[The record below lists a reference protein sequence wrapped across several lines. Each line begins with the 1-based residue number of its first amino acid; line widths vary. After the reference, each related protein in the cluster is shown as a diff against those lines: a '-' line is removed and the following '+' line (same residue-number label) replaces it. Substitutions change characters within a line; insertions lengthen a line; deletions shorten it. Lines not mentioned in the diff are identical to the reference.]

1 MESKVNKRL
10 SLLALILAVSAFGN
24 PTASAAAP
32 EIPAQKLGIIP
43 QPESVNLPGGTYA
56 LPKKIKIATYGSEDE
71 RNVAGFLIAF
81 LKTRGISASIVP
93 KNAGAAIHLL
103 LEPQDNSIGS
113 EGYHLAIADAGITI
127 SASKGAGLFYG
138 LQTLEQLFPAEAD
151 ASSVIPQV
159 QITDKPEYPWRGFML
174 DVSRHYFPV
183 SFVEQLID
191 VAAAYKLNTF
201 HWHLVDDQGWRIE
214 IKKYPRLTQIGSC
227 GDYNHPLGTAPCQF
241 YTQQEIKEV
250 VDYAKQRHVRV
261 IPEIEL
267 PGHSAA
273 ALAAYPELACK
284 PITGDA
290 YCPSEKTF
298 QFLENVLDE
307 VMKLFPDADIHT
319 GGDEVSP
326 AAWNASTVAQAAMQ
340 QNHLS
345 NAGDLQRW
353 FDQRIEAYLEQHG
366 RRVIGWDEVVP
377 AGVSKNVIV
386 MSWRGTNG
394 GILAAAH
401 GNDVV
406 MSPGKLLY
414 FNTYQGPSAWE
425 PLGTNRLT
433 TLHDVYSYGPDL
445 LDLSHEERSRIL
457 GPEGCLWA
465 EFVPTPEVAWYRLFP
480 RTLALAEMAWTTPEQ
495 KNWEGF
501 QQRTSNQYPRLEAR
515 GIPFYIPG
523 PFELKDTT
531 IENDHAAITLTT
543 PVPDAA
549 MYYTQ
554 DGSYPTTSSQRY
566 ETPISISLNPG
577 QEVHMRVVTVLANG
591 RTSAPSEATYARRL
605 QAGDKEK

>member
-1 MESKVNKRL
+1 VNKNI
-10 SLLALILAVSAFGN
+10 SFLALILTVFAFGN
-24 PTASAAAP
+24 PNARAALPAS
-32 EIPAQKLGIIP
+32 ENPAQKLGVIP
-43 QPESVNLPGGTYA
+43 QPESVNLSGGTYT
-56 LPKKIKIATYGSEDE
+56 LPDKVKIATSGSEDE
-71 RNVAGFLIAF
+71 QNVAEFLVAF
-81 LKTRGISASIVP
+81 LKTRAISASVVSESSQ
-93 KNAGAAIHLL
+93 ASIHLSL
-103 LEPQDNSIGS
+103 GSQDALVGT
-113 EGYHLAIADAGITI
+113 EGYHLTVANSGITI
-127 SASKGAGLFYG
+127 SANKSAGLFYG
-138 LQTLEQLFPAEAD
+138 LQTLEQLFPAQTGAP
-151 ASSVIPQV
+151 SVIPQV
-159 QITDKPEYPWRGFML
+159 QITDKPEYLWRGFML

-183 SFVEQLID
+183 PFIEQLID
-191 VAAAYKLNTF
+191 VAASYKLNTF

-214 IKKYPRLTQIGSC
+214 IKKYPRLTQVGSC
-227 GDYNHPLGTAPCQF
+227 GDYDHPLGTAPCRF
-241 YTQQEIKEV
+241 YTQKEIKEV
-250 VDYAKQRHVRV
+250 VDYAMRRHVRV

-273 ALAAYPELACK
+273 ALAAYPQLACK
-284 PITGDA
+284 PISDEV
-290 YCPSEKTF
+290 YCPTEETF
-298 QFLENVLDE
+298 KFLENVLNE
-307 VMKLFPDADIHT
+307 VMNLFPDADIHA
-319 GGDEVSP
+319 GGDEVSL
-326 AAWNASTVAQAAMQ
+326 AAWNASPVAQAVMQ

-394 GILAAAH
+394 GMLAAAH
-401 GNDVV
+401 GNDAV
-406 MSPGKLLY
+406 MSPAKLLY
-414 FNTYQGPSAWE
+414 FNTYQGPGAWE
-425 PLGTNRLT
+425 PVGTNRID

-445 LDLSHEERSRIL
+445 RDLSSKERSRIL

-495 KNWEGF
+495 KNWDGF

-523 PFELKDTT
+523 PFELKDT
-531 IENDHAAITLTT
+531 IIGNDHAAVTLTT

-549 MYYTQ
+549 MYYTL
-554 DGSYPTTSSQRY
+554 DGSYPTTSSQQY

-577 QEVHMRVVTVLANG
+577 QEVRIRVLTVLTNG
-591 RTSAPSEATYARRL
+591 RTSAPAEGTYARRL